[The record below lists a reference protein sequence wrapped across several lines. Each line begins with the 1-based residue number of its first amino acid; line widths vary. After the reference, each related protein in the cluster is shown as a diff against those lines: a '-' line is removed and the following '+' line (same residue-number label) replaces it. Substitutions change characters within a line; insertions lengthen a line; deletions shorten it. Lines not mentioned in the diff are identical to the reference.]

1 MKHLTLLSPE
11 CCSHLSRGFPVVSSK
26 VSDSLQFL
34 SYSVTAREGGSVG
47 GQASCHTVLLTGGT
61 IWAPGRTPTLAWICA
76 QHREGSM
83 FKAKANTKQ

>member
-1 MKHLTLLSPE
+1 M
-11 CCSHLSRGFPVVSSK
+11 VSSK

-34 SYSVTAREGGSVG
+34 SYSGIAMETASLPQPGMVG
-47 GQASCHTVLLTGGT
+47 VWEANVSCRTVLLTGGT

-83 FKAKANTKQ
+83 FKAEANTKQ